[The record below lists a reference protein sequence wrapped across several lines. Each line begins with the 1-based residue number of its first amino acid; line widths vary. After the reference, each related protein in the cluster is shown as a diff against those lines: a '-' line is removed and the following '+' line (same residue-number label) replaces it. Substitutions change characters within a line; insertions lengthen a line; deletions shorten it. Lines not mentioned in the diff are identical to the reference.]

1 MKIHEVTNK
10 QNKGKDEDG
19 RNFTLVGGFNPCGL
33 ISNVHQVAHLPRTKW
48 TNSPPQ
54 KKKNHKKNMKLQ
66 SISTGLPFEHPLLVS
81 LYHLSKTI
89 RPDIIH
95 LSGALLWAL
104 RLLCHALQGFTLL
117 NFFLSG
123 VNGQCFPC
131 FCWLKIMFEWP
142 VYTCIY
148 VQICI

>member
-1 MKIHEVTNK
+1 MNHEDTWSYQQTKQRKGWRWQEFYLSWWFQPLWTNIK
-10 QNKGKDEDG
+10 CSSSRSSSQNKM
-19 RNFTLVGGFNPCGL
+19 NT
-33 ISNVHQVAHLPRTKW
+33 
-48 TNSPPQ
+48 PPPP
-54 KKKNHKKNMKLQ
+54 KKKKNMKLQ

-81 LYHLSKTI
+81 LHHLSKPI